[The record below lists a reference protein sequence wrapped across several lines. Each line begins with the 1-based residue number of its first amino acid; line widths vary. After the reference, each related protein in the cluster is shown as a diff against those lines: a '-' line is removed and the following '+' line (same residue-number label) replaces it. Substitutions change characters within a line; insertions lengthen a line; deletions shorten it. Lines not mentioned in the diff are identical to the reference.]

1 MRLWLLGELV
11 LLLVIA
17 NATPVIMSMLLGDR
31 WKEPLDR
38 GLLLPDGHPLLGTS
52 KTVRGLLG
60 SISICA
66 LLAPL
71 FDLDHLQ
78 GAGFGALAM
87 LGDLVSS
94 FCKRRL
100 GLRSGHSV
108 PLLDQIPETLLPL
121 WLMQPALGASAIE
134 IAIAITAFSGIDLLF
149 TRLLYSYHA
158 RCS

>member
-1 MRLWLLGELV
+1 MRLWLLSDLV

-17 NATPVIMSMLLGDR
+17 NATPVIMSMLLDGL
-31 WKEPLDR
+31 WKQPLDR
-38 GLLLPDGHPLLGTS
+38 GILFTDGNPVLGNS

-71 FDLDHLQ
+71 FDLSLLQ

-87 LGDLVSS
+87 LGDLLSS

-100 GLRSGHSV
+100 GFRSGHSA
-108 PLLDQIPETLLPL
+108 PLLDQVPETLLPL
-121 WLMQPALGASAIE
+121 WVMQPALGASALE
-134 IAIAITAFSGIDLLF
+134 MVVAITAFSGIDLLF